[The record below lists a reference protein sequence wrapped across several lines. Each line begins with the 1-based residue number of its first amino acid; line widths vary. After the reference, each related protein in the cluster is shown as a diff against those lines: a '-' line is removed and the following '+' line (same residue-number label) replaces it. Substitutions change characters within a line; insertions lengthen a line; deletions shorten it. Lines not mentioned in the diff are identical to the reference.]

1 MYSDFALIDTP
12 LTVSEINTL
21 IKKTFEERFFNLC
34 VTGEISSFR
43 PSGNGHWYFTLKDSQ
58 SQLAAVMFRSMQY
71 KLEFRPKDGDLV
83 TVTGNIDVY
92 APRGTYQIICQSMVK
107 AGEGALLA
115 EIEKRKARY
124 ESMGYFDLKDKK
136 PIPRTPSRIGVVTA
150 STGAAIQ
157 DILKATGE
165 RAPSVDITLYETLVQ
180 GSNASQMIANA
191 IDMAN
196 ADGTCDV
203 LIVGRGGGSIEDL
216 LPFSEEPV
224 IEAIHRSRIPVISAV
239 GHEIDWSISDY
250 VADQRAITPTEG
262 AVIATAGI
270 FEIRKQ
276 LHQLK
281 DELSSVMEK
290 RILIARQSI
299 PSTSE
304 LVQIMKT
311 RSRIAL
317 PSQEDLKLTLMRRID
332 SCTMRL
338 GFASDGIAEAVMA
351 TVKDRESRI
360 ANARKEALSA
370 LPGLYS
376 ARVQSLRFV
385 TAAIRARSEES
396 TLRLQHRIELLEK
409 EAMSAIR
416 DKLQRR
422 ETLLSSLSGSL
433 EALNPQD
440 VLSRGYAI
448 VFNEEHRVIRS
459 SNEVKAGDR
468 LEIHLGKGIVK
479 AHAEG
484 DGK

>member
-58 SQLAAVMFRSMQY
+58 SQLSAVMFRSMQY

-107 AGEGALLA
+107 AGEGAILA

-180 GSNASQMIANA
+180 GKNASQLIANA

-196 ADGTCDV
+196 EDATCDV

-281 DELSSVMEK
+281 DELSAVME
-290 RILIARQSI
+290 RRLLIARQSI
-299 PSTSE
+299 PSVTE
-304 LVQIMKT
+304 LALLMKS
-311 RSRIAL
+311 RSQVTL
-317 PSQEDLKLTLMRRID
+317 PSPEDLRLTLLRRID
-332 SCTMRL
+332 SYTMRL
-338 GFASDGIAEAVMA
+338 GFASDGAEEAVLA
-351 TVKDRESRI
+351 TLKDRESRI
-360 ANARKEALSA
+360 RSLRSEALSS
-370 LPGLYS
+370 LPRLYS
-376 ARVQSLRFV
+376 ARVQSLRFA
-385 TAAIRARSEES
+385 TAAVKARSAES
-396 TLRLQHRIELLEK
+396 TLKLEHRIELLEK
-409 EAMSAIR
+409 EAGSAIR
-416 DKLQRR
+416 DKLQRN
-422 ETLLSSLSGSL
+422 ETRLRAVSGSL
-433 EALNPQD
+433 EALNPEE

-448 VFNEEHRVIRS
+448 VFDGQHKVVRDS
-459 SNEVKAGDR
+459 SKVKAGDR
-468 LEIHLGKGIVK
+468 LEIKLGKGIVK
-479 AHAEG
+479 ALAEG
-484 DGK
+484 EGK